1 MRELGPESEWW
12 HRETGRYVVGR
23 ADRLIC
29 VGPLGRFLGEGAIAG
44 GFAPS
49 EVRILDSPEQAAN
62 LLDSMLDAGD
72 TVLFKASRGVGLEK
86 AVERLTAPRGRD
98 AGGRG

>member
-1 MRELGPESEWW
+1 MYKRQ
-12 HRETGRYVVGR
+12 VVGR

-29 VGPLGRFLGEGAIAG
+29 VGPLGRFLGEGAIEG

-86 AVERLTAPRGRD
+86 AVERLTAPGGRD

>member
-12 HRETGRYVVGR
+12 HRDTGRYVKGR

-29 VGPLGRFLGEGAIAG
+29 VGPLGKFLGDGAIEAG
-44 GFAPS
+44 FPAS
-49 EVRILDSPEQAAN
+49 EVRVLDSPDQAAN

-86 AVERLTAPRGRD
+86 AVEKLTAPGGAGR
-98 AGGRG
+98 A